1 MKKYTVFIQEVET
14 IGTTFITF
22 VEAPDQEV
30 AANLALAECLE
41 AWGEGYT
48 LADLHV
54 LGIAAG
60 DIEILEWDDQNY

>member
-1 MKKYTVFIQEVET
+1 MKSYTVFIREDET
-14 IGTTFITF
+14 PSTTFITA
-22 VEAPDQEV
+22 VEAPDREV

-60 DIEILEWDDQNY
+60 DVEILEWDDQI